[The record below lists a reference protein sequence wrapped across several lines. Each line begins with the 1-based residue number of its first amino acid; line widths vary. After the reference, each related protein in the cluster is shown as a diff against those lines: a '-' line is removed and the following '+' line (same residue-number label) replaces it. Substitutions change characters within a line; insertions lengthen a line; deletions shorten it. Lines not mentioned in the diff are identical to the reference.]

1 MKRPALLFMI
11 YAIIG
16 ILFGIYFNNSIVL
29 HLFIVIVI
37 LSNLIIVVYYKN
49 NFFSCFMIVSVIY
62 FFIANNAATPKNL
75 QINNLAKSGES
86 VNVEATITDKLKK
99 YDNSTL
105 YIIKVN
111 KITTENDT
119 YNDKVYMYMYV
130 DKILTI
136 GDVINF
142 DSVLRLP
149 SPKRNDSD
157 FNQEFN
163 YKIKNISCKVYVSDI
178 NIIGHKNDLLTFYN
192 SISCKIFDKL
202 YKIYPEKEAGILA
215 AMILGDKTNID
226 NEIYELYRLAGIV
239 HIVAISG
246 LHISIFACIL
256 LTLLRSVNINIW
268 ISNVIVMIFMLFYCI
283 FTGCSVSVLR
293 ATIMMYIYISGTFLG
308 TKYDLLSSAST
319 ACCALLFFNPYYIF
333 DIGFQYSFTAIFAI
347 GFTSEIIN
355 KYEIKNKY
363 LSSFIVA
370 FAVTIATKPI
380 TAHYFY
386 YINILDVFVNI
397 VAISLMEV
405 ILAFALM
412 SIAVSFIYVGT
423 IKLYTIPVIL
433 SLKIIENIAD
443 HSLSIPY
450 SQITVG
456 FVPLVIIIISF
467 VMLLSLYAAFMVN
480 KLYSILACLCIIIV
494 TASFVFR
501 YKGFEADFMYVGQG
515 DCTIIRD
522 EKRCYLIDAGS
533 NTFSPTGSKILSQ
546 LKYNGISK
554 INGIYI
560 SHMDY
565 DHMGAV
571 LEIANDISIEN
582 IIVSKYC
589 EHNENYF
596 DLISTAAENNINIIY
611 TDNGYSEKLTYNM
624 YIKLVFTDTSA
635 TTTNDSSAVYSISY
649 KGKKILF
656 TGDIS
661 TETEEK
667 FIESDIDADILKVPH
682 HGSKNSISKEFIDK
696 VDPIIAVNFAGY
708 NNIYK
713 HPSEATVE
721 LYRDMKIPFLSTDQY
736 GIIKVRIDENGIY
749 YKCINTKY
757 RSIYEL
763 IY

>member
-1 MKRPALLFMI
+1 MKRPTLFFMI

-16 ILFGIYFNNSIVL
+16 TLFGIYFNNNNIVL

-37 LSNLIIVVYYKN
+37 LSNLIIVVYYKD
-49 NFFSCFMIVSVIY
+49 NFFSCFMIVAVIY
-62 FFIANNAATPKNL
+62 FFIANGSSIHKTL
-75 QINNLAKSGES
+75 QIDNLAISGEP
-86 VNVEATITDKLKK
+86 VNVEATIIDKLKK

-105 YIIKVN
+105 YIIKAN
-111 KITTENDT
+111 KIKTENDT
-119 YNDKVYMYMYV
+119 YSDNVNMYMYI
-130 DKILTI
+130 DKNLTI
-136 GDVINF
+136 GDIVSF

-157 FNQEFN
+157 FNQELN
-163 YKIKNISCKVYVSDI
+163 YKIKNISCKVYVADI
-178 NIIGHKNDLLTFYN
+178 NIIGHKNSLITFCN
-192 SISCKIFDKL
+192 SISNKISDKL
-202 YKIYPEKEAGILA
+202 YQIYPEKEAGILA

-239 HIVAISG
+239 HIIAISG
-246 LHISIFACIL
+246 LHISIFSCIL
-256 LTLLRSVNINIW
+256 LTLLRPVNVW

-293 ATIMMYIYISGTFLG
+293 ATIMMYIYIFSIFLG
-308 TKYDLLSSAST
+308 KKYDLLSSAST
-319 ACCALLFFNPYYIF
+319 ACCALLLFNPYYIF
-333 DIGFQYSFTAIFAI
+333 DMGFQYSFTAVFAI
-347 GFTSEIIN
+347 GFISEIIN

-386 YINILDVFVNI
+386 YINTLDVFINI
-397 VAISLMEV
+397 IAVTLMEV

-412 SIAVSFIYVGT
+412 SIAVSFVCIGT
-423 IKLYTIPVIL
+423 IKLYTAPVVL
-433 SLKIIENIAD
+433 CLKIIEKAAD
-443 HSLSIPY
+443 FSLSVPY

-456 FVPLVIIIISF
+456 FVPLAIIILLF
-467 VMLLSLYAAFMVN
+467 VFILSLYNTFMVN

-494 TASFVFR
+494 AFTFVFKYR
-501 YKGFEADFMYVGQG
+501 GFEADFMYVGQG

-522 EKRCYLIDAGS
+522 EDKCYLIDGGS
-533 NTFSPTGSKILSQ
+533 NSFSPTGSKILNQ
-546 LKYNGISK
+546 LKYKGINK

-571 LEIANDISIEN
+571 LEIADNIPIEN

-589 EHNENYF
+589 EHNENYYN
-596 DLISTAAENNINIIY
+596 LINAADKNNIKIIY
-611 TDNGYSEKLTYNM
+611 IDNGYNANLTDNM
-624 YIKLVFTDTSA
+624 SINLVFADSNA
-635 TTTNDSSAVYSISY
+635 TTTNDSSAVYVLSY
-649 KGKKILF
+649 KGRRILF

-667 FIESDIDADILKVPH
+667 FIEYDIDADILKVPH
-682 HGSKNSISKEFIDK
+682 HGSKNSLSKEFIEK
-696 VDPIIAVNFAGY
+696 VNPIIAVNFAGY

-721 LYRDMKIPFLSTDQY
+721 LYRDMNIPFLSTNRY
-736 GIIKVRIDENGIY
+736 GMIKVRIDENEIY

-757 RSIYEL
+757 MPVKKLLY
-763 IY
+763 